1 MGAKITVEREGW
13 RHRDKLRRR
22 TLKEN
27 RGEELKQTKTLTN
40 QPTRLRHRLQ
50 VCSPHLCACSFI
62 HVLLFKWIIIHLNSN
77 WACTR
82 EGNSRV
88 PLVCPAGSL
97 IWTSDSTRPAR
108 SSPATWAE
116 LREIDLCFFFCEF
129 ILKSVFWYCKKYK
142 YCNIYI

>member
-1 MGAKITVEREGW
+1 
-13 RHRDKLRRR
+13 
-22 TLKEN
+22 
-27 RGEELKQTKTLTN
+27 
-40 QPTRLRHRLQ
+40 
-50 VCSPHLCACSFI
+50 
-62 HVLLFKWIIIHLNSN
+62 LNSN

-97 IWTSDSTRPAR
+97 IWTSDPTRPAG
-108 SSPATWAE
+108 SSPATWVE
-116 LREIDLCFFFCEF
+116 LREIDFCFFFCEF

>member
-1 MGAKITVEREGW
+1 
-13 RHRDKLRRR
+13 
-22 TLKEN
+22 
-27 RGEELKQTKTLTN
+27 
-40 QPTRLRHRLQ
+40 
-50 VCSPHLCACSFI
+50 
-62 HVLLFKWIIIHLNSN
+62 LNSN

-116 LREIDLCFFFCEF
+116 LGPVRKK
-129 ILKSVFWYCKKYK
+129 ILKKKFF
-142 YCNIYI
+142 